1 MWSPQTLALFLPLA
15 LGGIDFDIM
24 LTWDIYIYIYRIMV
38 FAFTPSP
45 GSSYEY
51 PDYNGEEYDYND
63 YKDYQEGESTQIP
76 VIRIFIG
83 TAGTGTDTVLVALVQ
98 GLPRGTPDTDSF
110 D

>member
-1 MWSPQTLALFLPLA
+1 MGKLSSNVESTNSGSLLAISFRWDLL
-15 LGGIDFDIM
+15 
-24 LTWDIYIYIYRIMV
+24 LTSDIYIYRMIV
-38 FAFTPSP
+38 FVFTPSP

-83 TAGTGTDTVLVALVQ
+83 ITGTCTDTALVDCQ
-98 GLPRGTPDTDSF
+98 
-110 D
+110 